1 MKKFNEICEVEKA
14 DGTKYKIKS
23 NLVDV
28 AASKTNNEENN
39 KWIMAY
45 GKNLDMIQIIDVDE
59 LKAWYCD
66 NFVSMAETKR
76 ASKQLHSCDALY
88 ISPKATKEHYLI
100 EFKNQSRLE
109 FGDSALCENINMK
122 AFDSRQMLYDVF
134 GKRFSPDK
142 VKEKVK
148 LYIVYSYEQSA
159 KENDQKVI
167 DLRNRIRKTSKS
179 KNISRQEQKQTS
191 KEKAEGNIEKVM
203 KQQQEFFQD
212 VQFMNAEMFI
222 ASFVEMAKNAPCS
235 MG

>member
-1 MKKFNEICEVEKA
+1 
-14 DGTKYKIKS
+14 
-23 NLVDV
+23 
-28 AASKTNNEENN
+28 
-39 KWIMAY
+39 
-45 GKNLDMIQIIDVDE
+45 
-59 LKAWYCD
+59 
-66 NFVSMAETKR
+66 
-76 ASKQLHSCDALY
+76 
-88 ISPKATKEHYLI
+88 
-100 EFKNQSRLE
+100 
-109 FGDSALCENINMK
+109 MK